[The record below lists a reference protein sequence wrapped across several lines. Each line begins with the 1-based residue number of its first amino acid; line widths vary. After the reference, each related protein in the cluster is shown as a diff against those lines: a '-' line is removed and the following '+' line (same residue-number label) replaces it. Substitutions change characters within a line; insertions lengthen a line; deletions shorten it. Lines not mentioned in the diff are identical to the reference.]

1 MIDWNHVRTLQQEV
15 GPEDFDKLVPLFFSE
30 IDSAVKRVSKSD
42 TPIQLARDLHFL
54 RSGAL
59 NLGFSDLSTLCAEGE
74 MQAENGEA
82 DKVDLTAIV
91 SCYEASKH
99 QFLEGLQNLDAA

>member
-30 IDSAVKRVSKSD
+30 IDSAVKPVSKSD

-59 NLGFSDLSTLCAEGE
+59 NLGFSDLSALCAEGE
-74 MQAENGEA
+74 MQAENGEG

-91 SCYEASKH
+91 SCYEASKQ
-99 QFLEGLQNLDAA
+99 QFIEGLQNLDAA